1 MPGPVLSSQGRSAAS
16 GTSPDARDGRQGDA
30 GGQAGVTLVDGRGRR
45 AGWRRLARLCGPG
58 LVVAVAYVDPG
69 NVATNTQAGATL
81 GTRLL
86 FVVLLAGLAAMLV
99 QYLSATLGVATG
111 RSLAEQCRLQYPRA
125 ATRGLWVQAEVVTM
139 ATDVAEVIG
148 GALALYLLFGVPLP
162 VGGVLVAAVG
172 VGLLL
177 LGTDERNRFQL
188 AVAGL
193 LTVLLT
199 GLAYLVW
206 RLGPGVGE
214 TVAGL
219 RPDLSGPG
227 ALVLATG
234 IVGAT
239 VMPHA
244 VYLHSALTASRPV
257 VGSADAVRAALR
269 GHRREIV
276 VALTVAAC
284 ANAAFLLIAAGA
296 FHGDGAPIPGVDG
309 GDLEAAHAGLSSYA
323 WPLGAAFA
331 VVLLASGIAASGVGT
346 LAGDVVM
353 QGFLR
358 RRVPLVVRRV
368 VTVAPALVVLW
379 LPVSV
384 TDALVGSQVVLSFG
398 VPFALGPLVHLTASR
413 RVMGTLR
420 VRRSVTVAAGVVA
433 GVISALNL
441 WLILDA
447 L

>member
-1 MPGPVLSSQGRSAAS
+1 M
-16 GTSPDARDGRQGDA
+16 
-30 GGQAGVTLVDGRGRR
+30 VDGRGRR
-45 AGWRRLARLCGPG
+45 ASWWRLARLCGPG

-86 FVVLLAGLAAMLV
+86 FVVLLAGVAAMLV
-99 QYLSATLGVATG
+99 QYLSAALGVASG
-111 RSLAEQCRLQYPRA
+111 RSLPEQCRLQYPRPV
-125 ATRGLWVQAEVVTM
+125 TRGLWVQAEVVTM
-139 ATDVAEVIG
+139 ATDVAEIIG
-148 GALALYLLFGVPLP
+148 GALALWLLFGVPLP
-162 VGGVLVAAVG
+162 VGGVLVAGVG

-177 LGTDERNRFQL
+177 LGHDERNRFQL

-193 LTVLLT
+193 LTVLMT

-206 RLGPGVGE
+206 RMGPGVGE

-227 ALVLATG
+227 ALLLATG

-244 VYLHSALTASRPV
+244 VYLHSALTAARPV
-257 VGSADAVRAALR
+257 VGGPDKVRSALR
-269 GHRREIV
+269 RHRREI
-276 VALTVAAC
+276 ALALSVAAC
-284 ANAAFLLIAAGA
+284 ANAAFLLVAAGA
-296 FHGDGAPIPGVDG
+296 FHGDDARVPGVDG
-309 GDLEAAHAGLSSYA
+309 GSLEAAHAGLTAYA
-323 WPLGAAFA
+323 WPLGLAFA
-331 VVLLASGIAASGVGT
+331 VVLLASGVAASGVGT

-358 RRVPLVVRRV
+358 RRVPLALRRCI
-368 VTVAPALVVLW
+368 TVAPALVVLW

-413 RVMGTLR
+413 TVMGPHR
-420 VRRSVTVAAGVVA
+420 VARPVTVVAAAVA
-433 GVISALNL
+433 AVISGLNL
-441 WLILDA
+441 WLVLGA
-447 L
+447 W